1 MKNGFNCKGKCS
13 KVKLGR
19 IRKNKEI
26 ESLQQTLC
34 HPISQTLAKI
44 MNSGRSNNISLK
56 YQIVKI
62 QGLENQN
69 LLQRLKFFK
78 RKSKTISNGI
88 QFEFRMEDSL
98 INIKKLSFCHKLRFS
113 KPNISASGQ
122 CKTMI
127 FQTQII

>member
-34 HPISQTLAKI
+34 HPMSQTLAKV
-44 MNSGRSNNISLK
+44 MNSGRTNNIGLK

-62 QGLENQN
+62 QGLEI
-69 LLQRLKFFK
+69 RICCKD
-78 RKSKTISNGI
+78 SNFLNVSRRQSQMG
-88 QFEFRMEDSL
+88 
-98 INIKKLSFCHKLRFS
+98 
-113 KPNISASGQ
+113 
-122 CKTMI
+122 
-127 FQTQII
+127 